1 MVYTAKEENIQGA
14 LVLSIMFYSFKIQRS
29 SEANIIVIY
38 KELLLSGDI
47 IKKDMETLHKMISK
61 PETLT
66 GQEAF
71 QISYV
76 PPGDF
81 NMPFGR
87 GGKFSVA
94 LTVHWQYLTLLH

>member
-1 MVYTAKEENIQGA
+1 MVYTVKEENIQGA

-29 SEANIIVIY
+29 SEANIIIY

-81 NMPFGR
+81 NMPFG
-87 GGKFSVA
+87 GGGSF
-94 LTVHWQYLTLLH
+94 LLP